1 MTMPLACSMADPLDG
16 RWILARGF
24 MAPRGSKEYAA
35 GLGRGD
41 RHLRERRRAAKA
53 NKLQGG
59 KGFPR
64 ADASATT
71 PSTIASPPG
80 PSLRGGNV
88 LGALRLPPPAVS
100 LRIACPPAVLSV
112 VVRHVARLLSPAR
125 SPFMRG
131 RAFPIDETLKFKSD
145 ADAAHDPIPSQVSL
159 SGQEEFSALDH
170 HMKREAR
177 WSVRY
182 RPILSARWRV
192 PTPLAQWLPRF
203 HSELRKCAV

>member
-1 MTMPLACSMADPLDG
+1 MPLACSMADPLDG

-24 MAPRGSKEYAA
+24 MAPRGSKEYAE
-35 GLGRGD
+35 GSGRGD
-41 RHLRERRRAAKA
+41 RHLRERWRPAKE

-64 ADASATT
+64 ADASATA

-80 PSLRGGNV
+80 PSLGNV
-88 LGALRLPPPAVS
+88 ERRCPGRPPAPPPGGIVED
-100 LRIACPPAVLSV
+100 RVLPS
-112 VVRHVARLLSPAR
+112 RTRRRRPHVARLLGPAR
-125 SPFMRG
+125 SPSCVG
-131 RAFPIDETLKFKSD
+131 AFPIDATLEFKSD

-159 SGQEEFSALDH
+159 SGQEEFSALDRY
-170 HMKREAR
+170 MKREAR
-177 WSVRY
+177 RLVRY
-182 RPILSARWRV
+182 RPILPARWRV